1 MPALRRLARPM
12 LAAVFVAGG
21 VNQLRSPQAH
31 VQLGRTA
38 IDKVAAFTGLPAD
51 PEALVRLNG
60 AAMVGAGSALAVGRM
75 PRAASAV
82 LAASMVPVTYA
93 GHAFWAETDPAR
105 RADQLNHFLKNVG
118 LIGGVL
124 LAATDPSDD

>member
-1 MPALRRLARPM
+1 MSAVRRLARPM
-12 LAAVFVAGG
+12 LATVFVAGG
-21 VNQLRSPQAH
+21 LNQLRFPAKH
-31 VQLGRTA
+31 VRLGRTV
-38 IDKVAAFTGLPAD
+38 IDKLAALSGLPAD

-60 AAMVGAGSALAVGRM
+60 AAMLTAGSALAAGRM

-93 GHAFWAETDPAR
+93 GHPFWTEQDPAR
-105 RADQLNHFLKNVG
+105 RADQVNHFLKNVA

-124 LAATDPSDD
+124 LAATDPEL